1 MTPAW
6 KTAECSRVSYSHQL
20 KGALSLLP
28 KRWKVTDVPFI
39 SLFFPGIRKHL
50 NENLGVKGTPGSSGP
65 LDVKSNLAFLVG

>member
-6 KTAECSRVSYSHQL
+6 KTERSGVSCSHQL

-28 KRWKVTDVPFI
+28 KRWKVTGVPFI

-50 NENLGVKGTPGSSGP
+50 NEFGTKGDPWVIWST
-65 LDVKSNLAFLVG
+65 